1 MILALV
7 TLVSRVTIAMS
18 FTGLRRTAPSLSYLA
33 QSEDSIDT
41 SISQSVGMLLDPLLI
56 PLVDLDPGD
65 VGLGPHPLI
74 LPDVILPD
82 PDVNVAPAPAAL
94 VEAVRRCQNVLPR
107 CVGIT

>member
-1 MILALV
+1 M
-7 TLVSRVTIAMS
+7 
-18 FTGLRRTAPSLSYLA
+18 
-33 QSEDSIDT
+33 DT
-41 SISQSVGMLLDPLLI
+41 SISQSVGMILDPLLV

-82 PDVNVAPAPAAL
+82 PDVNVASAPATL

>member
-1 MILALV
+1 
-7 TLVSRVTIAMS
+7 MS

-41 SISQSVGMLLDPLLI
+41 SISQSVGMLLDPLLV

-82 PDVNVAPAPAAL
+82 PDVHIAPAPAAL
-94 VEAVRRCQNVLPR
+94 VETVC
-107 CVGIT
+107 GG

>member
-1 MILALV
+1 
-7 TLVSRVTIAMS
+7 MS
-18 FTGLRRTAPSLSYLA
+18 FTGLRRSAASLSYLA
-33 QSEDSIDT
+33 QSEVSLESTLRDT
-41 SISQSVGMLLDPLLI
+41 NNP